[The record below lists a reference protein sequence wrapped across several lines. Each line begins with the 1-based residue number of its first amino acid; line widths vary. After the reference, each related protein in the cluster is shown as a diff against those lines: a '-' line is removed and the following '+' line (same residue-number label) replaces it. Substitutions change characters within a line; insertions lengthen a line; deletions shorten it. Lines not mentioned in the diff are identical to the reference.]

1 MTERMAQTLQK
12 MQAMSSEELEVFLS
26 EGFERASEVLS
37 REYQYVMGF
46 KIVGEEVLH
55 KE

>member
-1 MTERMAQTLQK
+1 MTERMAQILQK
-12 MQAMSSEELEVFLS
+12 MQAMSPDELEVFLS
-26 EGFERASEVLS
+26 EGFERASEILS
-37 REYQYVMGF
+37 REYQDVMDF

>member
-26 EGFERASEVLS
+26 EGFERTSEILS
-37 REYQYVMGF
+37 REYQDVVDF
-46 KIVGEEVLH
+46 KIIGEEVLH